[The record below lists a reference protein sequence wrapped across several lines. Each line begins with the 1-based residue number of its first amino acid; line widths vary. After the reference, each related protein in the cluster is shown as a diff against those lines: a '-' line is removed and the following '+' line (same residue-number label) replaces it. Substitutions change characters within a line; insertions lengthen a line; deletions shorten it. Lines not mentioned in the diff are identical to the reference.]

1 MKTDFKVKGK
11 KERTPRKN
19 DAEPCLYCGEPTF
32 SRNYIINPG
41 AEHELPSCSEECF
54 NKARYFVDYDRRYRM
69 VFYFI
74 LLAMVVVNLFL
85 LGCKVK
91 SRWGYLPMVGMS
103 TAAII
108 FPLVF
113 TRYERY
119 QKFGIRKTK
128 IMIRVA
134 AFGIVIL
141 GLVFIIGYGLG

>member
-11 KERTPRKN
+11 KERTTSKN
-19 DAEPCLYCGEPTF
+19 EAEPCLYCGKATF

-54 NKARYFVDYDRRYRM
+54 NKARDFVDYDRRYRM

-74 LLAMVVVNLFL
+74 LLAMIVANLFL
-85 LGCKVK
+85 LGSKVE
-91 SRWGYLPMVGMS
+91 SRWGYFPMMGIA
-103 TAAII
+103 TAALI

-128 IMIRVA
+128 IMIRFA
-134 AFGIVIL
+134 ACGIVIL
-141 GLVFIIGYGLG
+141 GLVLIIGYQLG